1 MKSFIYSVSIF
12 ITPILLILL
21 LVNYFGDSAHLFKVG
36 YELKMAE
43 IIEDGKN
50 VTNVDNYDERIFQ
63 KEIINHMNHTPNT
76 IVLGTSTS
84 MLINRE
90 FLKES
95 EFFFNNS
102 VSGSSLEDIVA
113 IYQIYKENNKMPKK
127 IIIGI
132 APYMFNKN
140 HGQKRWK
147 SIEEFYY
154 HFKNENYEKSN
165 TNKYKELF
173 SFSYFQSSLT
183 KLPDLISGN
192 NEPKATDKK
201 FNKTNTKLTDGTL
214 IYGESYRDASR
225 SEIERKIN
233 SQLTGDLYSIENF
246 YNIDKN
252 IWAEFEDLIF
262 DMKNNNIEI
271 EFFLSPY
278 PPEVYNRIK
287 DDYPMVL
294 MTEKLIVKLAREQ
307 DIKLFGSFNPNKLGL
322 DKTFF
327 YDGMHCKEIGIKKI
341 LHTYDEKQGHTTKN

>member
-12 ITPILLILL
+12 TTSILLILL
-21 LVNYFGDSAHLFKVG
+21 PVNYFGDSAHIFKVG

-50 VTNVDNYDERIFQ
+50 VTNIDNYDERIFQ
-63 KEIINHMNHTPNT
+63 KEIINHMNYTPKT

-90 FLKES
+90 LLKENN
-95 EFFFNNS
+95 FFFNNS

-113 IYQIYKENNKMPKK
+113 IYQIYKENNKIPKK

-140 HGQKRWK
+140 NGKKRWK

-165 TNKYKELF
+165 TYKYKELF
-173 SFSYFQSSLT
+173 SFSYFQSSLA

-192 NEPKATDKK
+192 NKPKATDKK
-201 FNKTNTKLTDGTL
+201 FNKTNTKLTDGTM
-214 IYGESYRDASR
+214 IYGESYRDASK
-225 SEIERKIN
+225 SEIERKIK
-233 SQLTGDLYSIENF
+233 SKLAGDLYGVENF
-246 YNIDKN
+246 YIIDKD
-252 IWAEFEDLIF
+252 IWAEFEELIF

-271 EFFLSPY
+271 EFFLAPY
-278 PPEVYNRIK
+278 HPEVYNRIK
-287 DDYPMVL
+287 DNYPMVL
-294 MTEKLIVKLAREQ
+294 KSEKIIVKSAKAH
-307 DIKLFGSFNPNKLGL
+307 DIKFYGSFNPSKMGL
-322 DKTFF
+322 DGSSF
-327 YDGMHCKEIGIKKI
+327 YDGNHCKETGIKKI
-341 LHTYDEKQGHTTKN
+341 LQPIE